1 MGGRN
6 GAANLDRLY
15 SEISSVISSS
25 SNNAWTWTADKTGW
39 WSKHRTHHMDA

>member
-1 MGGRN
+1 MKKLKNLELKNGIGQMGGRN

-25 SNNAWTWTADKTGW
+25 SNNA
-39 WSKHRTHHMDA
+39 